1 MQFFNSLL
9 SLFFLLLLIGML
21 NGIFW
26 NFEFPLNLLAP
37 ISGATLGVFILNL
50 FYKILEF
57 TQTFVYFNTVQIIL
71 SYNLYALVFFITL
84 IIGYLVII
92 NDESRRKQEDNREEF
107 TKRTIKERKKYHDSD
122 RNLSWNDV
130 EDEFKKVSLNIGKA
144 VNKKFESKKE
154 KDKKKQDKKK

>member
-1 MQFFNSLL
+1 M
-9 SLFFLLLLIGML
+9 
-21 NGIFW
+21 
-26 NFEFPLNLLAP
+26 
-37 ISGATLGVFILNL
+37 
-50 FYKILEF
+50 
-57 TQTFVYFNTVQIIL
+57 YFNTVQIIL